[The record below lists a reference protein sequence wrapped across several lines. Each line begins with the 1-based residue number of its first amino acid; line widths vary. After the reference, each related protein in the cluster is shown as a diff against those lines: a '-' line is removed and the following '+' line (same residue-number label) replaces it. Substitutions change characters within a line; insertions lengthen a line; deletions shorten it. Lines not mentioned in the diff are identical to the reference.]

1 VRTAPSDHASA
12 GSSSA
17 AETAT
22 IHDRP
27 SSAGKLPRSKD
38 RNDVA
43 RPLGAATASAP
54 WRRPAGPAAPGTRAL
69 VRHRRAAPPERGG
82 PQVPVPPR
90 RRRQAGL
97 RVAGAESVRACA
109 VSPHPAPR
117 EGPDLLHGGHRRLP
131 RVHQEQVVAYRPVN
145 DMMVGFSLQCFHRR
159 ALCIF
164 PSLLLFFFSVWH
176 SLTNQCD
183 NCT

>member
-1 VRTAPSDHASA
+1 VRTAPSDHQRC
-12 GSSSA
+12 SSSA

-97 RVAGAESVRACA
+97 RVVGAESVRAWA
-109 VSPHPAPR
+109 VSPRPTPR
-117 EGPDLLHGGHRRLP
+117 EGPDLLRGGHRRLP

-145 DMMVGFSLQCFHRR
+145 DMVGFSLQCFHRR
-159 ALCIF
+159 PMYLSVTSF
-164 PSLLLFFFSVWH
+164 VFFSVWH

-183 NCT
+183 SCT